1 MRGTKQNYNQK
12 SNNGIQNKTY
22 NLRTGQQEP
31 NYIIKTNKK

>member
-1 MRGTKQNYNQK
+1 MSGTKQKYND
-12 SNNGIQNKTY
+12 IQNKTY

>member
-1 MRGTKQNYNQK
+1 MPGTKQKYNDIK
-12 SNNGIQNKTY
+12 Y